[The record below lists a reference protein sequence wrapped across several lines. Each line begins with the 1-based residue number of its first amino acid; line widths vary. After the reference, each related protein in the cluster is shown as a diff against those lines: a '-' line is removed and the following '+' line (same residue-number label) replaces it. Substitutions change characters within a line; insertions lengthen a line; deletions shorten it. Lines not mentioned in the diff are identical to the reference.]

1 MRESFGGTMLM
12 WIVLFF
18 LSIFIAFMA
27 SIIRYARVY
36 KIKNS
41 AINYIER
48 QEGLIDSTELR
59 NELTNLGYP
68 QNGKFVVCRYL
79 TDRGGFYYLKLFAT
93 FSFPIVGI
101 SFDVRIKGETKTI
114 ETGVLLGY
122 ENSAGNNTSS
132 ADGGVTRDGST
143 GSTFS
148 GKASCLAEGVYGEEV
163 TNGRYWD

>member
-1 MRESFGGTMLM
+1 MRESIGGTMLM

-48 QEGLIDSTELR
+48 SEGLTDISELR
-59 NELTNLGYP
+59 NELTSLGYP
-68 QNGKFVVCRYL
+68 QNGKFIVCRYL

-101 SFDVRIKGETKTI
+101 SFDVRIKGETRTI

-122 ENSAGNNTSS
+122 ETNAGSDATS
-132 ADGGVTRDGST
+132 ADGGVTRDSNT
-143 GSTFS
+143 NTSFS
-148 GKASCLAEGVYGEEV
+148 GKESCLAEGIDGQEV
-163 TNGRYWD
+163 TSGRYWD

>member
-1 MRESFGGTMLM
+1 MRESIGGTMLM

-48 QEGLIDSTELR
+48 SEGLTSPEELR
-59 NELTNLGYP
+59 DELTALGYP
-68 QNGKFVVCRYL
+68 KDGKFVVCRYV

-101 SFDVRIKGETKTI
+101 SFDVRIKGETRTI
-114 ETGVLLGY
+114 ESGVLVGL
-122 ENSAGNNTSS
+122 EDKANSNTSS
-132 ADGGVTRDGST
+132 ADGGVTRQNEQQY
-143 GSTFS
+143 FS
-148 GKASCLAEGVYGEEV
+148 GRVSCLGEGASPEESSS
-163 TNGRYWD
+163 GRDWD

>member
-48 QEGLIDSTELR
+48 SEGLTSPDELR
-59 NELTNLGYP
+59 KELTDLGYP
-68 QNGKFVVCRYL
+68 QNGKYVICRYI

-101 SFDVRIKGETKTI
+101 SFDVRIKGETRTI
-114 ETGVLLGY
+114 ESGVLIGLDY
-122 ENSAGNNTSS
+122 EAGSDATS
-132 ADGGVTRDGST
+132 ADGGVTRENT
-143 GSTFS
+143 QEFFS
-148 GKASCLAEGVYGEEV
+148 GKVSCLGVGDPEEISA
-163 TNGRYWD
+163 GRDWD